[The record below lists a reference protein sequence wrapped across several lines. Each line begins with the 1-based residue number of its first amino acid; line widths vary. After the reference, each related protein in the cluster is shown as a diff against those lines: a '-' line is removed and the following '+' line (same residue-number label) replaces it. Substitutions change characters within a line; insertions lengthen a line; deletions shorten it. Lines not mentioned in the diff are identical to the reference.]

1 MNQFLQQLCLY
12 QPGVRETL
20 GLPDKVDPVP
30 PAIHEK
36 IVTPGEKQG
45 DLLRKQQIITLSPRE
60 LLAVSPLDMNLMFGV
75 NFKIAFF
82 GHSNIHVSYLELL
95 TVIC

>member
-1 MNQFLQQLCLY
+1 MNLLLQQLCRD

-36 IVTPGEKQG
+36 MVTPGEKQG
-45 DLLRKQQIITLSPRE
+45 DLLRKQQIIAHLSPRE

-75 NFKIAFF
+75 NVKNSLFW
-82 GHSNIHVSYLELL
+82 
-95 TVIC
+95 TVIFQCHTWNF